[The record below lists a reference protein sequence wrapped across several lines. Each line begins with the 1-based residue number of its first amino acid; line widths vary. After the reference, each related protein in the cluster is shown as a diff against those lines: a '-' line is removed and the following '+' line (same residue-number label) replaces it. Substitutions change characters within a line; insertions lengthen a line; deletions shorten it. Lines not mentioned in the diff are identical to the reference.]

1 MRIQNEIEVAAP
13 PDELFGILS
22 DVERVAPLLPGAT
35 LEGKEDDDTY
45 RGTVKVKVGPI
56 TVTYNGT
63 IRFQELDR
71 DARRA
76 VMRASGSEVN
86 GQGGT
91 EATITATVT
100 GSDSTSVLSMD
111 TDMEVRGKV
120 AQFGRGAIGTV
131 SGRILDQFA
140 RNLEA
145 QVLSGG
151 GPEGATDEKPSR
163 HEQAAAEDGASGTA
177 GAPAAEPA
185 ASTAGGGDGASLNML
200 SVVGL
205 PMLRRA
211 APGAIGL
218 LLGVAIGVLAA
229 SRRGARGDRGS
240 APDHTGYGP
249 PMGYGQFYPPPP
261 HWYWEPPGRGRRR
274 PF

>member
-1 MRIQNEIEVAAP
+1 MKIQNKIEVAAP
-13 PDELFGILS
+13 PDKLFDVLT

-45 RGTVKVKVGPI
+45 AGIVKVKVGPI
-56 TVTYNGT
+56 TVSYRGT
-63 IRFQELDR
+63 IYFQELDH

-86 GQGGT
+86 GQGST

-100 GSDSTSVLSMD
+100 GSDSKSVLTMD

-120 AQFGRGAIGTV
+120 AQFGRGGIRTV

-151 GPEGATDEKPSR
+151 SAEGEAAEEPSR
-163 HEQAAAEDGASGTA
+163 HEQAANTDGASGASAAPSVTA
-177 GAPAAEPA
+177 PDEEGAL
-185 ASTAGGGDGASLNML
+185 DML

-205 PMLRRA
+205 PTLRQA
-211 APGAIGL
+211 APAVVGL
-218 LLGVAIGVLAA
+218 VLGVVIGVLAA
-229 SRRGARGDRGS
+229 SRRTTPGHQERVPSPTD
-240 APDHTGYGP
+240 YGP
-249 PMGYGQFYPPPP
+249 PMVCGSVYLPMQWDRNASGQ
-261 HWYWEPPGRGRRR
+261 RRR
-274 PF
+274 KLR